1 MDLAPSELEAIL
13 HDPEAR
19 RFHAVRLALAS
30 HRLTPRADALS
41 LVETLFSYDLAH
53 LSADVRANPELRRAA
68 DRLLLRRASDMA
80 LAERMHLARPAG
92 RGMHGALRPA
102 PRRAGP
108 PRPEGRAGYAP
119 GPPACRRPAGRRRP
133 AGQSVRDGVGRPLG
147 RRRESRPRNDRRRR
161 RSPPLE
167 RAAVRPGGA
176 SRPPAPPRRGSR
188 APALASDRRGPVAL
202 ERLARRFSRRSRS
215 DAKNPCAQSE
225 GGLASSRIKRLTN
238 TIQVQFRRMA
248 NTRPSG
254 PSFGDELRRER
265 VVREVSLEEIS
276 AATKIS
282 LRLLSALERS
292 DLVKLPA
299 PVFTRGFIRAYCLH
313 LGLDPVDK
321 INAYLAVVQTG
332 DAPSTSGK
340 PGLGSR
346 FLRGRRSTA
355 GTILGGVTAV
365 LLLLGLIASPDR
377 RRPDSARSSVL
388 ASVEPVSFKNVSPS
402 NEPTPLIREDA
413 PEMLSAEGAIA
424 LVLDFDESS
433 WVEISA
439 DGEKVFD
446 GLVTAGASRRFEAQK
461 GFRVTLG
468 NAGGVR
474 VSVDGRP
481 EQRLGRP
488 GQVVRNVVLPDSPSR
503 G

>member
-1 MDLAPSELEAIL
+1 
-13 HDPEAR
+13 
-19 RFHAVRLALAS
+19 
-30 HRLTPRADALS
+30 
-41 LVETLFSYDLAH
+41 
-53 LSADVRANPELRRAA
+53 
-68 DRLLLRRASDMA
+68 
-80 LAERMHLARPAG
+80 
-92 RGMHGALRPA
+92 
-102 PRRAGP
+102 
-108 PRPEGRAGYAP
+108 
-119 GPPACRRPAGRRRP
+119 
-133 AGQSVRDGVGRPLG
+133 
-147 RRRESRPRNDRRRR
+147 
-161 RSPPLE
+161 
-167 RAAVRPGGA
+167 
-176 SRPPAPPRRGSR
+176 
-188 APALASDRRGPVAL
+188 
-202 ERLARRFSRRSRS
+202 
-215 DAKNPCAQSE
+215 
-225 GGLASSRIKRLTN
+225 
-238 TIQVQFRRMA
+238 MA

-365 LLLLGLIASPDR
+365 LLLLGLIASPDH
-377 RRPDSARSSVL
+377 RRPAAPTSGIAG
-388 ASVEPVSFKNVSPS
+388 AEPISFKNVSPS
-402 NEPTPLIREDA
+402 NEPTPLIREDSR
-413 PEMLSAEGAIA
+413 ELLSNAGGIA
-424 LVLDFDESS
+424 LVLDFDEPS
-433 WVEISA
+433 WIEISA
-439 DGEKVFD
+439 DGEKVFG
-446 GLVTAGASRRFEAQK
+446 GLVTAGESRRFEAQRD
-461 GFRVTLG
+461 FRVTLG

-481 EQRLGRP
+481 GERLGGP
-488 GQVVRNVVLPDSPSR
+488 GEVVRNVVLPDLTSR